1 MRLAADLAVAS
12 RLADAAGEVLR
23 RHFRQRLDVEAKAD
37 FSPVTV
43 ADREAEAAMREILE
57 ADRPKDGIVGEE
69 FGVTRPEARRLW
81 VLDPI
86 DGTRAFIAGRAT
98 FGTLIALIERGLP
111 VLGIIDQPIA
121 GERWVGQLGDWP
133 GTRLNGVPIR
143 VRACPGLQAAHL
155 ATTHPAAFSAVGH
168 AAFHRVA
175 RSARDTLLGGDCHNY
190 GLLAAG
196 HLDLVI
202 EEGLKLYDWAALVP
216 VVLGA
221 GGVMTDWRGEPLRVG
236 SAGAVVA
243 AGDRRV
249 HAEVLAQL
257 ATWGP

>member
-1 MRLAADLAVAS
+1 MRLAADIAIAN

-23 RHFRQRLDVEAKAD
+23 RHFRQGVAVDAKAD
-37 FSPVTV
+37 LSPVTV
-43 ADREAEAAMREILE
+43 ADREAEAAMRAILE

-69 FGVTRPEARRLW
+69 FGIVRPNARRLW

-98 FGTLIALIERGLP
+98 FGTLVALVELGLP
-111 VLGIIDQPIA
+111 VIGVIDQPIA

-133 GTRLNGVPIR
+133 GTRLNGAPVR
-143 VRACPGLQAAHL
+143 VRPCASLAEAHL
-155 ATTHPAAFSAVGH
+155 ATTHPMAFSAAGH

-175 RSARDTLLGGDCHNY
+175 RAARDTLLGGDCHNY
-190 GLLAAG
+190 ALLASG

-202 EEGLKLYDWAALVP
+202 EEGLKLHDWAALVP

-221 GGVMTDWRGEPLRVG
+221 GGVMTDWKGEPLRVG
-236 SAGAVVA
+236 SSGAVIA

-249 HAEVLAQL
+249 HAEVLERL
-257 ATWGP
+257 

>member
-1 MRLAADLAVAS
+1 MRLAPDIAIAN

-23 RHFRQRLDVEAKAD
+23 RHFRQRLEVEAKAD
-37 FSPVTV
+37 CSPVTV
-43 ADREAEAAMREILE
+43 ADREAEAAMRAILE
-57 ADRPKDGIVGEE
+57 ADRPQDGIVGEE
-69 FGVTRPEARRLW
+69 YGVSGAGAKRFW

-98 FGTLIALIERGLP
+98 FGTLIALVEQGLP
-111 VLGIIDQPIA
+111 VIGVIDQPIA
-121 GERWVGQLGDWP
+121 GERWVGQLGEWP
-133 GTRLNGVPIR
+133 GTRLNGVPVR
-143 VRACPGLQAAHL
+143 VRDCPGLARAHL
-155 ATTHPAAFSAVGH
+155 ATTHPAAFSAAGH

-175 RSARDTLLGGDCHNY
+175 RAARDTLLGGDCHNY

-202 EEGLKLYDWAALVP
+202 EEGLKLHDWAALVP

-236 SAGAVVA
+236 SSGAVIA

-249 HAEVLAQL
+249 HAEVLATL
-257 ATWGP
+257 AL

>member
-1 MRLAADLAVAS
+1 MRLAADIAVAN

-37 FSPVTV
+37 LSPVTE
-43 ADREAEAAMREILE
+43 ADREAEAAMRAILE
-57 ADRPKDGIVGEE
+57 ADRPQDGIIGEE
-69 FGVTRPEARRLW
+69 YGVTRPGARRFW

-98 FGTLIALIERGLP
+98 FGTLIALVEQGLP
-111 VLGIIDQPIA
+111 VIGIIDQPVA

-133 GTRLNGVPIR
+133 GTRLNGVPVK
-143 VRACPGLQAAHL
+143 VRDCAALARAHL
-155 ATTHPAAFSAVGH
+155 ATTHPSAFSAAGH

-175 RSARDTLLGGDCHNY
+175 RGVRDVLLGGDCHNY

-202 EEGLKLYDWAALVP
+202 EEGLKLHDWAALVP

-236 SAGAVVA
+236 SSGAVIA

-249 HAEVLAQL
+249 HAEVLARL
-257 ATWGP
+257 